1 MNKRGIKYN
10 LIRLF
15 RLKSSAHQIALGIAV
30 GLVPGWFPTFGVGG
44 VFSVILAKLVRA
56 NLIAAL
62 ISGASVT
69 FLWPFMYF
77 LNMKI
82 GGHVTSLFKD
92 TVPPPVDDVS
102 FELDQAFSWQNIGT
116 EFIVGA
122 VVNSILFG
130 VITYLVTYW
139 LFKRYRNRVLHRL
152 RNKNKEGKN
161 ENSRQK
167 EEEL

>member
-1 MNKRGIKYN
+1 MNRRGIKYN

-30 GLVPGWFPTFGVGG
+30 GFVPGWFPTFGVGG
-44 VFSVILAKLVRA
+44 VFSVILAKLVKA

-69 FLWPFMYF
+69 FTWPFMYF

-82 GGHVTSLFKD
+82 GSWVTSFFKN
-92 TVPPPVDDVS
+92 TAPTPVNDVS
-102 FELDQAFSWQNIGT
+102 YELDQAFSWQNIGT

-130 VITYLVTYW
+130 AITYLVTYW
-139 LFKRYRNRVLHRL
+139 LFKRYRNHVLHRL
-152 RNKNKEGKN
+152 RAKNKSAKN
-161 ENSRQK
+161 ETSVQK